1 MNKLVNLLIIL
12 LVLKYVVPFAFT
24 QLPVE
29 KTVLYFNLFAGL
41 TIAIVQSIYNYSMV
55 ESKRKVMSMKEIFTD
70 AGFKGLL
77 VFTSYFV
84 FLDLK
89 QMYNFSFTSD
99 FDEKSLTALFATFV
113 ITCFIFAKYLLMP

>member
-12 LVLKYVVPFAFT
+12 VVLKYIVPFTFA

-29 KTVLYFNLFAGL
+29 KSVLYFNLFAGL
-41 TIAIVQSIYNYSMV
+41 TITIVQLIYNYSITAY
-55 ESKRKVMSMKEIFTD
+55 KRKVMSTKEILTD

-77 VFTSYFV
+77 VFTSYFI